1 MHAFYAPSIAT
12 FSAGIRA
19 GQPFSVNS
27 QAAVLT
33 VLVIAM
39 PEVLAVTQQILKH
52 GFRIRAAP
60 EKIPGLTS

>member
-1 MHAFYAPSIAT
+1 MHAFLAPLSLNST
-12 FSAGIRA
+12 EIRA

-27 QAAVLT
+27 QVAVLT
-33 VLVIAM
+33 VLVIAV